1 MCCMPGQSWAKLS
14 LSYFESFSG
23 CEVSRQAR
31 KCQHGRARELSLQGG
46 CGVGWHLTCPWD
58 SVSPGCVWCW
68 LPVSHVSFDAGWLGC
83 SSFCSKIEVQ
93 LLKQKWPHLMD
104 TLSKGDLLLG
114 SLHSS
119 PTACPLSF
127 FNGRMNCLHFKSPRT
142 LCICLAKIFPGS
154 FSGLWIFSLS

>member
-1 MCCMPGQSWAKLS
+1 MS
-14 LSYFESFSG
+14 
-23 CEVSRQAR
+23 AR
-31 KCQHGRARELSLQGG
+31 KSEGVVTPRGG

-68 LPVSHVSFDAGWLGC
+68 LPVIHVSFDAGWLGC

-119 PTACPLSF
+119 PTACPLSL

-142 LCICLAKIFPGS
+142 LCMCLARIFPGS